1 MWTCSQCGERHDD
14 EFDSCWKCAGVVSAP
29 IKVGHIDAA
38 FSQDGGARVGMF
50 NVTWPFVRLSA
61 NREAIELDC
70 PWRHC
75 VFARAQI
82 VRLSKYNG
90 LVSTGLLIEH
100 ANQQFPEWIVFWISM
115 RWCSRKFQRLKRG
128 LEHLGYQVEG

>member
-1 MWTCSQCGERHDD
+1 L
-14 EFDSCWKCAGVVSAP
+14 KCAGVVSAP

-75 VFARAQI
+75 VFARTQI
-82 VRLSKYNG
+82 VRLSKYDG

-115 RWCSRKFQRLKRG
+115 RWCSRKFQRLKRAG
-128 LEHLGYQVEG
+128 GPWIPG